1 MNIDDISIYLPK
13 YLSPDS
19 QSSLYDNLRSFPDNI
34 DKRIYASGLNYDIIY
49 QGDGI
54 KDLLVV
60 DFLTREIKE
69 TKSSIIISNTCDID
83 TNNTRFVPNQILYAP
98 IIKLEQY
105 KNKLLS
111 DTSIAIEK
119 VNSHIESIIK
129 QRISNIFFL
138 PRLNDDCEDS
148 IVFLDRIFNVQNNYI
163 DRDKLHQKRIFSL
176 SNYGFYLFIFKL
188 SLHYTRLHE
197 SVDRGS

>member
-19 QSSLYDNLRSFPDNI
+19 QSSLYENLRNFPDNI
-34 DKRIYASGLNYDIIY
+34 DKRIYASGLDSSIIY

-54 KDLLVV
+54 KDLLIVN
-60 DFLTREIKE
+60 FSNKEIKE

-83 TNNTRFVPNQILYAP
+83 SSNVRFVPSQIVYAP
-98 IIKLEQY
+98 IINLNQY
-105 KNKLLS
+105 RSKLLES
-111 DTSIAIEK
+111 NINPEK
-119 VNSHIESIIK
+119 VNSHIEAIIQ

-138 PRLNDDCEDS
+138 PCLNDDFEDS
-148 IVFLDRIFNVQNNYI
+148 IVFLDRIYNIENDYI
-163 DRDKLHQKRIFSL
+163 KRNQLNQKRIFSL

-188 SLHYTRLHE
+188 SVHFTRLHE
-197 SVDRGS
+197 SVDRDN